1 MATKNQTSRLGKKP
15 ATVSGLRETAHEK
28 RFEAV
33 MKMVAAMKALNAAER
48 TNCLAAVAEFYGLTL
63 VVEN

>member
-1 MATKNQTSRLGKKP
+1 MAEKHTVSRLGKKP
-15 ATVSGLRETAHEK
+15 AAGPTLRETAHEK

-33 MKMVAAMKALNAAER
+33 MKMVAAMKALNTAER

>member
-1 MATKNQTSRLGKKP
+1 MASKQKVNRLGNKRAAVP
-15 ATVSGLRETAHEK
+15 SLRETVHEE
-28 RFEAV
+28 RFQAV
-33 MKMVAAMKALNAAER
+33 MKMVAAMKALNTAER